1 MLEYEVDYGY
11 FEETDSLSDLDHIV
25 LHDENGE
32 HEDIH
37 YMRLR
42 GWVGGTK
49 TFDLDAPEDYD
60 YYVKHHRVTDR
71 NSGKVVFRAC
81 NLADCPEDAI
91 IGRDIFDAYNWLDA
105 VKFGMEL
112 VRQGYVD
119 VVMNEGKQQE

>member
-1 MLEYEVDYGY
+1 MLEFDVDYGY
-11 FEETDSLSDLDHIV
+11 FEENDSLSDLDHIV

-32 HEDIH
+32 HEDVH

-49 TFDLDAPEDYD
+49 TFNLDAPEDYD
-60 YYVKHHRVTDR
+60 YYYKHHKVTDPAT
-71 NSGKVVFRAC
+71 SKEVFYAG

-91 IGRDIFDAYNWLDA
+91 IGRCIFDAYNWLDA

-112 VRQGYVD
+112 ARQGYVD